1 MATTERLSALD
12 GTFLELEDADPSA
25 HMHIGAIMTFAP
37 APGGRPD
44 LEALCRQVDERTREL
59 PRFRRRLARP
69 DAGELTWQHW
79 EDDPHFDVH
88 RHVRRA
94 SLPAPGGWT
103 ELLDWAGDWY
113 SRRLDRDR
121 PLWEFTL
128 LEGLEDGGWAL
139 VTKMHHCLVDGV
151 GSVEAFMLI
160 LDAERDPPPRTAG
173 PPAGP
178 PAPSP
183 GPLGLL
189 RSGVQAGMRAA
200 SHPGDVLRHA
210 RAIAEL
216 VVKEELIAAP
226 STSINQPIGPRRHLQ
241 IVRADLGDVKAIK
254 NTLGGT
260 VNDVVLAAVT
270 AGLRA
275 LLLARGDELP
285 EAGIR
290 AMVPMNVRGDSG
302 GRAELGNRVSSMFVE
317 LPVTEADPSA
327 RYAIVSERMAAIK
340 ASPEALGADT
350 LLRLADAV
358 PPVLHQSVARTLF
371 ARRLFNVTVTNIPGP
386 GIPLYALGSRLTTI
400 WPLVPLAADH
410 GLGIAII
417 SYDGSLVFGLNA
429 DADTVPDVDVLAEAI
444 GAALVELGR
453 LAYAVVAASPGEEG

>member
-79 EDDPHFDVH
+79 EDDPQFDVH

-94 SLPAPGGWT
+94 SLPAPGGWP

-128 LEGLEDGGWAL
+128 LEGLQDGGWAL

-160 LDAERDPPPRTAG
+160 LDAEPDPPPREARPPG
-173 PPAGP
+173 PPV
-178 PAPSP
+178 PSP
-183 GPLGLL
+183 GPLDLL
-189 RSGVQAGMRAA
+189 RSGVQAGVRAA

-226 STSINQPIGPRRHLQ
+226 STSINRPIGPRRHLQ
-241 IVRADLGDVKAIK
+241 MVRADLGDVKAIK
-254 NTLGGT
+254 NSLGGT

-270 AGLRA
+270 AGLRS

-290 AMVPMNVRGDSG
+290 AMVPMNLRGAGDG
-302 GRAELGNRVSSMFVE
+302 HAPLGNRVSSMFVE

-358 PPVLHQSVARTLF
+358 PPVLHQSVARSLF

-386 GIPLYALGSRLTTI
+386 QIPLYALGARLGTI

-417 SYDGSLVFGLNA
+417 SYDGDLVFGLNA

-453 LAYAVVAASPGEEG
+453 LAYVVAAASSGDAG